1 MDAVVKGLIG
11 GSAISLILFFAGVIT
26 LSSGFGDMFKNPS
39 TVGLWLI
46 TLTAFTA
53 GQIFVTS
60 MIVSAFAEA
69 QPQTAQSGVES
80 TPGTQPQT

>member
-11 GSAISLILFFAGVIT
+11 GTAISLILFFGGLIT
-26 LSSGFGDMFKNPS
+26 MSTGFGEMFKNPS

-46 TLTAFTA
+46 TLTALTA

-60 MIVSAFAEA
+60 MIVSAFGEA
-69 QPQTAQSGVES
+69 QPQSSQSTSE
-80 TPGTQPQT
+80 

>member
-11 GSAISLILFFAGVIT
+11 GTAISLILFFGGVISM
-26 LSSGFGDMFKNPS
+26 SSGFGEMFKNPS

-46 TLTAFTA
+46 TLTALTA
-53 GQIFVTS
+53 GQIFITS

-69 QPQTAQSGVES
+69 QPQTSRPVSE
-80 TPGTQPQT
+80 

>member
-11 GSAISLILFFAGVIT
+11 GTAISLILFFGGVIT
-26 LSSGFGDMFKNPS
+26 MSTGFGEMFKNPS

-46 TLTAFTA
+46 TLTALTA

-69 QPQTAQSGVES
+69 QPQTSQSVSE
-80 TPGTQPQT
+80 

>member
-11 GSAISLILFFAGVIT
+11 GSAISLILFFGGLIT
-26 LSSGFGDMFKNPS
+26 MSTGFGEMFKNPS

-46 TLTAFTA
+46 TLTALTA

-60 MIVSAFAEA
+60 MIVSAFGEA
-69 QPQTAQSGVES
+69 QPQTSQSTSE
-80 TPGTQPQT
+80 

>member
-11 GSAISLILFFAGVIT
+11 GTAISLILFFGGVISMST
-26 LSSGFGDMFKNPS
+26 GFGEMFKNPS

-46 TLTAFTA
+46 TLTALTA
-53 GQIFVTS
+53 GQIFITS

-69 QPQTAQSGVES
+69 QPQTGQSVSE
-80 TPGTQPQT
+80 

>member
-11 GSAISLILFFAGVIT
+11 GSAISLILFFGGVIT
-26 LSSGFGDMFKNPS
+26 MSTGFGETFKNPN
-39 TVGLWLI
+39 TIGLWLI
-46 TLTAFTA
+46 TLTALTA

-69 QPQTAQSGVES
+69 QPQTSQSTSG
-80 TPGTQPQT
+80 

>member
-11 GSAISLILFFAGVIT
+11 GSAISLILFFGGVIT
-26 LSSGFGDMFKNPS
+26 MSTGFGETFKNPS
-39 TVGLWLI
+39 TIGLWLI
-46 TLTAFTA
+46 TLTALTA

-69 QPQTAQSGVES
+69 QPRTSQSTSG
-80 TPGTQPQT
+80 

>member
-11 GSAISLILFFAGVIT
+11 GSAISLILFFGGVISMST
-26 LSSGFGDMFKNPS
+26 VFGESFKNPS

-46 TLTAFTA
+46 TLTALIA
-53 GQIFVTS
+53 GQLFVTS

-69 QPQTAQSGVES
+69 RPQTGQSTSE
-80 TPGTQPQT
+80 

>member
-11 GSAISLILFFAGVIT
+11 GTAISLILFFGGVIT
-26 LSSGFGDMFKNPS
+26 MSTGFGEMFKNPG

-46 TLTAFTA
+46 TLTALTA

-69 QPQTAQSGVES
+69 QPQTSQSVSE
-80 TPGTQPQT
+80 

>member
-11 GSAISLILFFAGVIT
+11 GTAISLILFFGGLIT
-26 LSSGFGDMFKNPS
+26 MSTGFGEMFKNPS

-46 TLTAFTA
+46 TLTALTA

-60 MIVSAFAEA
+60 MIVSAFGEA
-69 QPQTAQSGVES
+69 QPQTSQSTSE
-80 TPGTQPQT
+80 